1 MEYIQNEHDKEC
13 LVVDDADDKVRSIK
27 KTESEND

>member
-1 MEYIQNEHDKEC
+1 MEAIQNEHDKVC

-27 KTESEND
+27 NPESEND